1 MADNVKM
8 KAVAGG
14 GRICFRGDTRDPNE
28 MFQRGFFSREKKST
42 WKFWQNRD
50 IRYRSGEKGPM
61 YIRPEHVAFYTQ
73 AGAEV
78 TQGKTLET
86 SLRSPVE
93 TYRVGTQKGQAPK
106 GQDIAKV
113 GKAGDIDPISAVCV
127 TPRFSMAPLFP
138 PKTNSLDGVETTWV
152 YAVWVRELYN
162 SHARQ
167 VADGMSAIRSELAI
181 RKKITEESDRAPWG
195 GAGVVDAYAEDVA
208 LWPLYA
214 QELATKMIEA
224 KDVICALKVKRTW
237 KGKDWTYGCDY
248 ALDKTT
254 LVLNRRCEVAQ
265 TTISA
270 IREFLKNEPNGA
282 SPSRSSGF
290 HKNLG
295 PGHIPDEPAVALV
308 DL

>member
-1 MADNVKM
+1 MVDRVKM

-106 GQDIAKV
+106 GQ
-113 GKAGDIDPISAVCV
+113 
-127 TPRFSMAPLFP
+127 P
-138 PKTNSLDGVETTWV
+138 PD
-152 YAVWVRELYN
+152 RP
-162 SHARQ
+162 
-167 VADGMSAIRSELAI
+167 ELA
-181 RKKITEESDRAPWG
+181 A
-195 GAGVVDAYAEDVA
+195 
-208 LWPLYA
+208 
-214 QELATKMIEA
+214 
-224 KDVICALKVKRTW
+224 
-237 KGKDWTYGCDY
+237 
-248 ALDKTT
+248 
-254 LVLNRRCEVAQ
+254 
-265 TTISA
+265 
-270 IREFLKNEPNGA
+270 
-282 SPSRSSGF
+282 
-290 HKNLG
+290 
-295 PGHIPDEPAVALV
+295 
-308 DL
+308 